1 MTGSPPKRR
10 SLGSRRAAGLA
21 ASALLAVPGALP
33 GFAAE
38 PVTKAAAP
46 RGGFEVVVVGAQEG
60 MTPEQFN
67 QAVVD
72 SLPPRL
78 VDPQTNFTRDAA
90 YKADHAY
97 RLIMVFHGDSP
108 VEARSLC
115 ARPESGSTG
124 AKAPP
129 PTEMTKATHVTAAFC
144 ADDGALSTAS
154 GKMLGSVAVGQAG
167 FRFLVADVAKQL
179 FPNGF
184 NTVPGTI
191 SSSPPGSAAG
201 SPPPG

>member
-1 MTGSPPKRR
+1 MTGSLAERF
-10 SLGSRRAAGLA
+10 RAAILATSLIPVVPGLA
-21 ASALLAVPGALP
+21 AAV
-33 GFAAE
+33 E

-46 RGGFEVVVVGAQEG
+46 KGGFEVVVVGAQEG

-129 PTEMTKATHVTAAFC
+129 PTEMTK
-144 ADDGALSTAS
+144 
-154 GKMLGSVAVGQAG
+154 
-167 FRFLVADVAKQL
+167 
-179 FPNGF
+179 
-184 NTVPGTI
+184 
-191 SSSPPGSAAG
+191 
-201 SPPPG
+201 